1 MKHIALVPRG
11 TGSGHNMRLY
21 AIARELKKQSN
32 SFEVTAFLESLHD
45 TFSQLFNSIG
55 VKTINVSQDG
65 KNDYSKGSILKKDLN
80 WDSLMNN
87 FLGPTIFNSQKII
100 MLVRLFTRNKID
112 LVVSD
117 LDVSAIAA
125 AKICGIQS
133 VLVTERFE
141 LPIAKFKKKDLEN
154 AGFKVDKSDFID
166 IHNVAQK
173 TFDWGLDNATKV
185 VTDCPYVDKLDNK
198 LHFKKLLSQEHAVF
212 VGPIIREDTNNF
224 NKDDIRKKLSVKKDD
239 FLIVAAVG
247 GTTMFAEDKQKM
259 QQSFIT
265 TFSNIHQ
272 INPNTKMV
280 LLARDNLEVPEGII
294 CMSYLPDWYGL
305 LKSCDLVLTHPG
317 WITVTELSSL
327 KIPAIFSISSKREY
341 HEWDELIRL
350 SELGYS
356 TNLGCNSKILTERIL
371 ELIGNPQKL
380 PNLTAHYSKV
390 APWSNGAYRV
400 ANLINNIIE
409 KGSEEQR

>member
-21 AIARELKKQSN
+21 SIARELKKQDN
-32 SFEVTAFLESLHD
+32 SFEVTAFLDSLHG
-45 TFSQLFNSIG
+45 TFSQLFDSVG

-65 KNDYSKGSILKKDLN
+65 RNDYSKGSILKDDIN
-80 WDSLMNN
+80 WDSLMNK
-87 FLGPTIFNSQKII
+87 FLGPTIFNSEKIL
-100 MLVRLFTRNKID
+100 MLVKLFTRNKID

-125 AKICGIQS
+125 AKICGIKS

-141 LPIAKFKKKDLEN
+141 LPIAKFRKIDLES
-154 AGFKVDKSDFID
+154 AGFKVNDSDFKD
-166 IHNVAQK
+166 IHNVARK

-185 VTDCPYVDKLDNK
+185 VTDCPYVDKLDTK
-198 LHFKKLLSQEHAVF
+198 LHFKKLLAQKHAVF
-212 VGPIIREDTNNF
+212 VGPIIREDTSVLDKN
-224 NKDDIRKKLSVKKDD
+224 DIRNKFGVKKDD

-259 QQSFIT
+259 QQSFIA
-265 TFSNIHQ
+265 TFNNIRQ
-272 INPNTKMV
+272 TKPNTKMV

-294 CMSYLPDWYGL
+294 CMNYLPDWYGL

-327 KIPAIFSISSKREY
+327 RVPAMFSISSKREY

-356 TNLGCNSKILTERIL
+356 TNLGCDPKILTQKIS
-371 ELIGNPQKL
+371 ELLSDSKKL
-380 PNLTAHYSKV
+380 SSLTAPYSKV
-390 APWSNGAYRV
+390 APWSNGACRV
-400 ANLINNIIE
+400 VNIINNIME
-409 KGSEEQR
+409 KGSEEHR